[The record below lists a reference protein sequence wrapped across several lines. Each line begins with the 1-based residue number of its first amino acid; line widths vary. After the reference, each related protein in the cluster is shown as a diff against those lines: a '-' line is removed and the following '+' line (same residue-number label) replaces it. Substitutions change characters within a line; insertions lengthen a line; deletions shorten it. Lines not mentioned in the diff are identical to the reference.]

1 MTLLELVSTISLGCM
16 SSLGR
21 TLDSKKVLVEPSSF
35 VNCRGLAGTTKEC
48 IYSKACAIQN
58 E

>member
-1 MTLLELVSTISLGCM
+1 MALHELVSTISLGDL

-21 TLDSKKVLVEPSSF
+21 TKESKKVLVEPSSF
-35 VNCRGLAGTTKEC
+35 VKYRGLAGTTKVT
-48 IYSKACAIQN
+48 YSQACAIQN